1 MLNAQVRKKL
11 LSAEGEL
18 MLDVHLQV
26 TEGEFIALTGP
37 SGSGKTTLL
46 RLIAGLTEADES
58 GTIVCGGQT
67 CLATAQKINLPPQK
81 RPIGIVFQDYALFP
95 NMTVRRNLTYALRPG
110 QAKDIVEEL
119 IQIMELE
126 ALTDRFPNTL
136 SGGQQQRVALAR
148 ALVNQPRI
156 LLLDEPLSALD
167 LETRKRLQDY
177 ILQLHKKFNL
187 TIILVSHDVEE
198 IVKMANRV
206 FALQNGK
213 IQEIKLSEIL
223 QINPIGNLSGKKIDV
238 IQNGDQYFLEVFIQ
252 NSLVH
257 IPIPAEEAQ
266 QFSAKQN
273 ISLKIDRKIND

>member
-1 MLNAQVRKKL
+1 MLNVQVRKKL

-46 RLIAGLTEADES
+46 RLIAGLTEAES
-58 GTIVCGGQT
+58 GTIVCDRQT

-95 NMTVRRNLTYALRPG
+95 NMTVRRNLTYALRPA
-110 QAKDIVEEL
+110 QSSDIVEEL

-126 ALTDRFPNTL
+126 ALAERYPNTL

-167 LETRKRLQDY
+167 LETRKKLQDY

-187 TIILVSHDVEE
+187 TIILVSHDLEE
-198 IVKMANRV
+198 IVKMADRV
-206 FALQNGK
+206 FALQGG
-213 IQEIKLSEIL
+213 IIREIELSEIL
-223 QINPIGNLSGKKIDV
+223 QLNPTGNLMGKKIGV
-238 IQNGDQYFLEVFIQ
+238 IQRGDQYFLEVFIQ
-252 NSLVH
+252 NSLVQ
-257 IPIPAEEAQ
+257 IPISNEEAQ
-266 QFSAKQN
+266 QFSEKQN
-273 ISLKIDRKIND
+273 IPLKIDRKIND

>member
-1 MLNAQVRKKL
+1 MLSVQVQKKL
-11 LSAEGEL
+11 LAAEGEL
-18 MLDVHLQV
+18 MLDARLEVA
-26 TEGEFIALTGP
+26 EGEFIALTGP

-46 RLIAGLTEADES
+46 RLIAGLAQAEN
-58 GTIVCGGQT
+58 GTIVWNGLT
-67 CLATAQKINLPPQK
+67 CQNTTKKVNLPPQK

-110 QAKDIVEEL
+110 QAKDIVKEL

-126 ALTDRFPNTL
+126 ALTERHPNTL

-223 QINPIGNLSGKKIDV
+223 QLNPIGNLSGKKIDV

-266 QFSAKQN
+266 QFSENQ
-273 ISLKIDRKIND
+273 IIPLKIDRKIND

>member
-1 MLNAQVRKKL
+1 MLSVQVQKKL

-18 MLDVHLQV
+18 MLDARLEVA
-26 TEGEFIALTGP
+26 EGEFIALTGP

-46 RLIAGLTEADES
+46 RLIAGLAEAES
-58 GTIVCGGQT
+58 GTIVCDRQT
-67 CLATAQKINLPPQK
+67 CLATAQRINLPPQK

-126 ALTDRFPNTL
+126 ALTDRHPNTL

-213 IQEIKLSEIL
+213 IREIKLSEIL
-223 QINPIGNLSGKKIDV
+223 QINPIGNLSGKKIGV

-257 IPIPAEEAQ
+257 IPIPTEEAQ
-266 QFSAKQN
+266 QFSENQ
-273 ISLKIDRKIND
+273 IIPLKIDRRLND